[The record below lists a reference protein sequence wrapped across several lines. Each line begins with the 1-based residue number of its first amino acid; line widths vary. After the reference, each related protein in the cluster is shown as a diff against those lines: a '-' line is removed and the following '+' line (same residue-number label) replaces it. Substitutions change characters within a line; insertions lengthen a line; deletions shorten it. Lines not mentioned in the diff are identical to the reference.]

1 MLDGFKVRVEIDEHY
16 IARIHPGQ
24 KGEFEFSGKTQRM
37 AIRKVYPEVKQGK
50 FEVDM
55 EFESGA
61 PESIRRGQ
69 TLHVRLE
76 LGDLSEAVLLPR
88 GGFYQATG
96 GQWAYVMDKTNGFAA
111 KRNIRLGRQN
121 TNMFEVLE
129 GLEPG
134 ERVITSSYENFG
146 EMEKLVL
153 K

>member
-1 MLDGFKVRVEIDEHY
+1 
-16 IARIHPGQ
+16 
-24 KGEFEFSGKTQRM
+24 
-37 AIRKVYPEVKQGK
+37 
-50 FEVDM
+50 M

-76 LGDLSEAVLLPR
+76 LGDPSEAVLLAR
-88 GGFYQATG
+88 GGFYQTTG

-111 KRNIRLGRQN
+111 KRNIKLGRQN
-121 TNMFEVLE
+121 PNMFEVLE

-134 ERVITSSYENFG
+134 ERVITSSYENYG
-146 EMEKLVL
+146 EMEKLIL